1 MILLH
6 IEKLRSS
13 LEASFMKLL
22 VWRERHIK
30 EKTFVIILALAVG
43 ILGGI
48 AALVLKW
55 LIHAIS
61 GFLTAHMSISQGN
74 YLYLL
79 LPLVGILITSL
90 YVKYV
95 VRDNISHG
103 VTRVLYALSQ
113 NKSRLKKHNT
123 YTSGL
128 ASSIWRFG
136 WSRGADCVYRGS
148 YRKQSRQSVQDVAT
162 YPDDPCRLWCC
173 GRYSRYIQGS
183 YCRHAFHYRGAYD

>member
-1 MILLH
+1 MSMILLH

-61 GFLTAHMSISQGN
+61 GFLTAHM
-74 YLYLL
+74 
-79 LPLVGILITSL
+79 
-90 YVKYV
+90 
-95 VRDNISHG
+95 
-103 VTRVLYALSQ
+103 
-113 NKSRLKKHNT
+113 
-123 YTSGL
+123 
-128 ASSIWRFG
+128 
-136 WSRGADCVYRGS
+136 
-148 YRKQSRQSVQDVAT
+148 
-162 YPDDPCRLWCC
+162 
-173 GRYSRYIQGS
+173 
-183 YCRHAFHYRGAYD
+183 

>member
-1 MILLH
+1 MH
-6 IEKLRSS
+6 IVFQHIGRMSDAF
-13 LEASFMKLL
+13 EAAFMRLL

-43 ILGGI
+43 IFGGM

-61 GFLTAHMSISQGN
+61 GFLTADMSISEGN

-79 LPLVGILITSL
+79 YPLAGIVITSL

-103 VTRVLYALSQ
+103 VTRVLYSLSQ
-113 NKSRLKKHNT
+113 NKSRLKKHNM
-123 YTSGL
+123 YTSVI
-128 ASSIWRFG
+128 ASSITIG
-136 WSRGADCVYRGS
+136 SGGSVGAEGPIVYTGAAD
-148 YRKQSRQSVQDVAT
+148 RKSVV
-162 YPDDPCRLWCC
+162 
-173 GRYSRYIQGS
+173 
-183 YCRHAFHYRGAYD
+183 

>member
-123 YTSGL
+123 YTSVL
-128 ASSIWRFG
+128 ASSITIGFG
-136 WSRGADCVYRGS
+136 GSVGAEGPIVYTGAAIGS
-148 YRKQSRQSVQDVAT
+148 NLGLS
-162 YPDDPCRLWCC
+162 L
-173 GRYSRYIQGS
+173 I
-183 YCRHAFHYRGAYD
+183 HI